1 VAYVEL
7 TKENFEEVI
16 TGNEMVVVDYWAE
29 WCGPCKSFGPVFE
42 KVSEDFPGAVFA
54 KVDTQNEQEI
64 ASWFQIRSIPTL
76 MIFREKVIVFSQ
88 PGALPEG
95 ALREVVSKVEN
106 LDMAEVHKQVA
117 QQQVEKEKQASSP

>member
-1 VAYVEL
+1 VEL

>member
-1 VAYVEL
+1 MAYVEL

-54 KVDTQNEQEI
+54 KVDTENEQEI

-95 ALREVVSKVEN
+95 ALREVVSKAEN

-117 QQQVEKEKQASSP
+117 QQQAEKEKQTPSP

>member
-1 VAYVEL
+1 MAYVEL

-16 TGNEMVVVDYWAE
+16 TSNDTVVVDYWAD
-29 WCGPCKSFGPVFE
+29 WCGPCKSFGPIFE
-42 KVSEDFPGAVFA
+42 KVSEDFPNAVFA

-76 MIFREKVIVFSQ
+76 MIFREKVMVFSQ

-95 ALREVVSKVEN
+95 ALREVVTKAKD
-106 LDMAEVHKQVA
+106 LDMVEVHKQVA
-117 QQQVEKEKQASSP
+117 EQQAAKEKQADK